1 MDKEAIAE
9 LLEDKHTTLLN
20 WLENQDDDAWESGPD
35 GKWTGRDERRHVT
48 GTSARAPVTVHIEIH
63 GGEPQETE
71 RQHRTPREQDKWLPE
86 AVNRD

>member
-35 GKWTGRDERRHVT
+35 GKWTT
-48 GTSARAPVTVHIEIH
+48 GQQALHLLQSIAFIGLFDRPCSC
-63 GGEPQETE
+63 
-71 RQHRTPREQDKWLPE
+71 
-86 AVNRD
+86 